1 MKDLLPAP
9 TALSTSDVV
18 ADVVADA
25 IADAAPAGSTFLI
38 GVEVCLWTVY
48 LCGAIMVMVVV
59 MMQ

>member
-1 MKDLLPAP
+1 MEDLLPAP
-9 TALSTSDVV
+9 TTLSTS
-18 ADVVADA
+18 DVVADA

>member
-1 MKDLLPAP
+1 MEDILPAP
-9 TALSTSDVV
+9 TPLTTSDAV
-18 ADVVADA
+18 DVVADA
-25 IADAAPAGSTFLI
+25 IAAAPAPAGSTFLI